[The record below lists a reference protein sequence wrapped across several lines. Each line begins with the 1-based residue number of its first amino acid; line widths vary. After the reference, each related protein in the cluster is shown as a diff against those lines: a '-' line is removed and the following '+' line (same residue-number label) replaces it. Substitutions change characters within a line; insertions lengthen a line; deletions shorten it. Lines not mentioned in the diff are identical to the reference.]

1 MAVKIAVL
9 CVAAAVMCLFL
20 RSFRPEIALTVA
32 LAAGVI
38 ACMLSLD
45 ELREIVRGIK
55 TAFQSAQV
63 EEEDVIMIVK
73 AMGFAIA
80 GEYSAQLCRDAG
92 EGALAQ
98 RVDMAVRISLMAL
111 AVPLIMRVLDVIM
124 ELNA

>member
-45 ELREIVRGIK
+45 ELREIVSRIK

-63 EEEDVIMIVK
+63 EEEDVIMIIK
-73 AMGFAIA
+73 AMGIAIV
-80 GEYSAQLCRDAG
+80 GEYGAQLCRDAG

>member
-45 ELREIVRGIK
+45 ELREIVSRIK
-55 TAFQSAQV
+55 TAFQSAEV

-73 AMGFAIA
+73 AMGIAIA
-80 GEYSAQLCRDAG
+80 GEYGAQLCRDAG